1 MPAIP
6 QQRLRAALDDGP
18 MTWFQWRAVLVCVV
32 LNMIDG
38 FDVLVMSFTAKPVG
52 AQWQLSGSVLG
63 LLLSAGLVGLALGS
77 LFVAPRA
84 DRFGRRPVIMICLL
98 VAGLGMLLSAFAQSA
113 LQLGLLRLLTGIGI
127 GGVLASSNVIASEYA
142 SRRWRGM
149 AVSLQAT
156 GFALGA
162 TLGGLVAVALIGRLG
177 WQSVFLVGGIATLL
191 VIGLV
196 HFCLPESLDYL
207 LTRHRPEA
215 LVKVNELARRLGQ
228 SPLDSLPQ
236 PVRGDGTGSA
246 PARAG
251 LPALLGA
258 AHRRT
263 TMVLWAAFFLVM
275 SGFYFVT
282 SWTPTLLVEAGLSAS
297 GGITGGVLLNV
308 GGMFGAVAFGV
319 LTARLQ
325 IRTVVIS
332 YLASSAVMLALF
344 ITSSRS
350 LALLVLVGVLIG
362 LFLNGSIG
370 GLYALTPT
378 AYDAGV
384 RATAMGAAIGVG
396 RIGAILSPI
405 AAGALLDGGWTPQAL
420 YLAVG
425 VLILLAAVVL
435 LGLRI
440 AATAPQSS
448 GGPADA
454 AHARLGET
462 DHS

>member
-1 MPAIP
+1 MSLNP

-18 MTWFQWRAVLVCVV
+18 MTWFRWRAVLVCVV

-38 FDVLVMSFTAKPVG
+38 YDVLVMSFTAKPVG
-52 AQWQLSGSVLG
+52 GQWQLSSSVLG
-63 LLLSAGLVGLALGS
+63 LLLSAGLVGLAIGS

-84 DRFGRRPVIMICLL
+84 DRFGRRPVIMTCLL
-98 VAGLGMLLSAFAQSA
+98 LAGSSMLLSAFAQSA
-113 LQLGLLRLLTGIGI
+113 LQLGLLRLITGIGI

-177 WQSVFLVGGIATLL
+177 WQSVFLVGGVMTVLM
-191 VIGLV
+191 IGLV
-196 HFCLPESLDYL
+196 HFCLPESLDHL
-207 LTRHRPEA
+207 LARHRPEA
-215 LVKVNELARRLGQ
+215 LVEVNVLAHRLGQ
-228 SPLDSLPQ
+228 SPLDSLTVPTQ
-236 PVRGDGTGSA
+236 GDVGSA

-251 LPALLGA
+251 LAALLTA

-263 TMVLWAAFFLVM
+263 TTVLWAAFFLVM
-275 SGFYFVT
+275 SGFYVVT
-282 SWTPTLLVEAGLSAS
+282 SWTPTLLVDAGMSTS
-297 GGITGGVLLNV
+297 GGITGGLLLNV
-308 GGMFGAVAFGV
+308 GGMFGAVAFGA
-319 LTARLQ
+319 LTIRLP
-325 IRTVVIS
+325 IRTVVVS
-332 YLASSAVMLALF
+332 YLVISAVMVALF

-378 AYDAGV
+378 AYDAGI

-396 RIGAILSPI
+396 RIGAILAPI

-425 VLILLAAVVL
+425 ALILLAAVVL
-435 LGLRI
+435 LGLRT
-440 AATAPQSS
+440 APTAPQSS
-448 GGPADA
+448 DWPADA
-454 AHARLGET
+454 AHARLGEPE
-462 DHS
+462 HG